1 MAHDKLLLVEGE
13 ADRGFFEQL
22 CKVLALEADIKVATP
37 KDVGG
42 YGNSKQGVIKQ
53 FETQIRQLA
62 DGSISRL
69 GCIVDADYASENGLG
84 FAGTLAQLSDKLTA
98 AGFTAK
104 MGAAQAGL
112 LFEHEDFHDVGCWIM
127 PDNQNEGMLEDWLCA
142 CRKATEQA
150 LIDYATATISA
161 LPETRFKAIH
171 RSKAEI
177 ATWLAW
183 QKTPGHGYYE
193 AIRAGLLD
201 TNHPAYLALCGW
213 LEHLYR

>member
-22 CKVLALEADIKVATP
+22 CKALALDTQVTDIKVATP

-42 YGNSKQGVIKQ
+42 YG
-53 FETQIRQLA
+53 R
-62 DGSISRL
+62 ISRL
-69 GCIVDADYASENGLG
+69 GCIVDADYASEGGLG
-84 FAGTLAQLSDKLTA
+84 FAGTRAQLSAKLTA
-98 AGFTAK
+98 AGFTEK
-104 MGAAQAGL
+104 TGAAQAGL
-112 LFEHEDFHDVGCWIM
+112 LFGHEDFHDVGCWIM
-127 PDNQNEGMLEDWLCA
+127 PDNQNEGMLEDWLCT
-142 CRKATEQA
+142 CRNRETEQT
-150 LIDYATATISA
+150 LIDHATTAISD
-161 LPETRFKAIH
+161 LPETRFKDIH